1 MPRTP
6 GPAARELDRAF
17 RTARAAHR
25 AALAAYYPVGF
36 PTVEQSIV
44 NLQALARHADVLEV
58 GLPFSDPILDG
69 PTIQQAT
76 SQALAAG
83 FRMKHLFTAVRAI
96 RTTTRASA
104 LVMTYWQPVAHR
116 DPDRFAAELAHAG
129 AAGAVIPDL
138 PLEEAGP
145 WLAAAHRHG
154 LHTVPVVAPNA
165 SDERL
170 ARICAT
176 AGGMIYAPAVAGVT
190 GHTGPLAPG
199 LPAFVDRLRTHTC
212 LPISVGIG
220 VSTAEQAQQA
230 AQYADGVIVG
240 SALLRLIKDT
250 PGPAGLR
257 NALSLAHALSH
268 GVRRL
273 RHAA

>member
-1 MPRTP
+1 MPLTP
-6 GPAARELDRAF
+6 GSAALELDRAF
-17 RTARAAHR
+17 HTARAAQR

-36 PTVEQSIV
+36 PTVEESIV
-44 NLQALARHADVLEV
+44 NLQALAQHADIVEV

-76 SQALAAG
+76 RQALTAG
-83 FRMKHLFTAVRAI
+83 FRMRHLFTAIRAI
-96 RTTTRASA
+96 RTTSRASV

-116 DPDRFAAELAHAG
+116 LPDRFAAELAEVG
-129 AAGAVIPDL
+129 AAGAIIPDL
-138 PLEEAGP
+138 PLDEAGP

-154 LHTVPVVAPNA
+154 LYTVPVVAPNA

-176 AGGMIYAPAVAGVT
+176 AGGMIYAPAAAGVT

-199 LPAFVDRLRTHTC
+199 LPAFVDRLRTHTH

-220 VSTAEQAQQA
+220 VSSAEQARQA

-240 SALLRLIKDT
+240 SALLRPIKDT
-250 PGPAGLR
+250 PGPGGLR
-257 NALSLAHALSH
+257 NALSLAHALSL